1 MYTSLQYIKGI
12 GKNRAKVLSDEFG
25 LKNCYDIINFYP
37 FRYIDKRK
45 FYKVRD
51 LVESNSYIQII
62 GFFKNIKYI
71 ESNKKFRL
79 EGLFFDGDKEIKVLW
94 FKGLKWIEKSIN
106 NKQKVVLFGK
116 VNWFKNTPSMIHPEI
131 EQLNDLSRKKRIR
144 IKPIYKSSEK
154 TVNSGMSNNFFI
166 KLIDRILKDLEQN
179 IRESLN
185 IDINRR
191 NDLMSKYSSYL
202 NIHFPL
208 DFNLQKKAI
217 FRLKFEEIFFNQLI
231 FHLKKNKIKSKKSFY
246 FPKIDLKFNSFYENN
261 LNFELTSSQKNV
273 LKEIRNDFRSGNQM
287 TRLLQ
292 GDVGSGK
299 TIVSLMAMLIAI
311 DNGYQC
317 CLVAPTEILANQ
329 HFENFNKYLNNLNL
343 NIEILTGSTKK
354 SKRVSLFDDLK
365 KGVLDILIGTHAI
378 FEENVL
384 FKNLG
389 FAVIDE
395 QHRFGVKQRAE
406 IWKKNN
412 PSPHILIMTATPI
425 PRTLTMSIYGDL
437 DVSIINEL
445 PPGRKKINTL
455 TLKDSKR
462 LKVFKFMK
470 DQIKTGRQV
479 YIVYPLI
486 EESKKMDLKNLED
499 GFESVCRY
507 FDNENYAIG
516 VLHGKMK
523 SENKDFEM
531 NRFVNGETNILV
543 STTVIEVGVNVPNAS
558 VMVIENAERFGLSQ
572 LHQLRGR
579 VGRGEYNSYCI
590 LMTKDKMSPDA
601 ETRINAMV
609 STNDG
614 FKISEID
621 LKLRGPGDILGTQ
634 QSGVVDFK
642 IADLTND
649 LKIFDLAKKEVKK
662 LISNDP
668 KLKHPNNI
676 TIRQELLEFYNN
688 KSWSSIG

>member
-1 MYTSLQYIKGI
+1 MHTSLQYIKGI
-12 GKNRAKVLSDEFG
+12 GKNRAKILSDEFG

-62 GFFKNIKYI
+62 GFFKSIKYI

-79 EGLFFDGDKEIKVLW
+79 EGLFFDGEKEIKVLW
-94 FKGLKWIEKSIN
+94 FKGLKWVEKSIN

-131 EQLNDLSRKKRIR
+131 EQLNDFTRKKRIR

-191 NDLMSKYSSYL
+191 NDLMSKYSTYL
-202 NIHFPL
+202 NVHFPL

-354 SKRVSLFDDLK
+354 SKRVTLFDDLK

>member
-1 MYTSLQYIKGI
+1 MHTSLQYIKGI
-12 GKNRAKVLSDEFG
+12 GKNRAKILSDEFG

-62 GFFKNIKYI
+62 GFFKSIKYI

-79 EGLFFDGDKEIKVLW
+79 EGLFFDGEKEIKVLW
-94 FKGLKWIEKSIN
+94 FKGLKWVEKSIN

-131 EQLNDLSRKKRIR
+131 EQLNDFTRKKRIR

-154 TVNSGMSNNFFI
+154 TLNSGMTNNFFI

-191 NDLMSKYSSYL
+191 NDLISKYSTYL
-202 NIHFPL
+202 NVHFPL

-343 NIEILTGSTKK
+343 NIEILTGSIKK
-354 SKRVSLFDDLK
+354 SKRVTLFDDLK

>member
-1 MYTSLQYIKGI
+1 MHTSLQYIKGI
-12 GKNRAKVLSDEFG
+12 GKNRAKILSDEFG

-51 LVESNSYIQII
+51 LVESNSYVQII
-62 GFFKNIKYI
+62 GFFKSIKYI

-79 EGLFFDGDKEIKVLW
+79 EGLFFDGEKEIKVLW
-94 FKGLKWIEKSIN
+94 FKGLKWVEKSIK
-106 NKQKVVLFGK
+106 NKEKVVLFGK

-131 EQLNDLSRKKRIR
+131 EQLNDFNRKKGIR

-191 NDLMSKYSSYL
+191 NDLMSKYSTYL
-202 NIHFPL
+202 NVHFPL

-354 SKRVSLFDDLK
+354 SKRVTLFDDLK

>member
-1 MYTSLQYIKGI
+1 MHTSLQYIKGI
-12 GKNRAKVLSDEFG
+12 GKNRAKILSDEFG

-51 LVESNSYIQII
+51 LVESNSYVQII
-62 GFFKNIKYI
+62 GFFKSIKYI

-79 EGLFFDGDKEIKVLW
+79 EGLFFDGEKEIKVLW
-94 FKGLKWIEKSIN
+94 FKGLKWVEKSIN

-131 EQLNDLSRKKRIR
+131 EQLNDFTRKKRIR

-154 TVNSGMSNNFFI
+154 TLNSGMSNNFFI

-191 NDLMSKYSSYL
+191 NDLMSKYSTYL
-202 NIHFPL
+202 NVHFPL

-343 NIEILTGSTKK
+343 NIEILTGSIKK
-354 SKRVSLFDDLK
+354 SKRVTLFDDLK

>member
-1 MYTSLQYIKGI
+1 MHTSLQYIKGI
-12 GKNRAKVLSDEFG
+12 GKNRAKILSDEFG

-37 FRYIDKRK
+37 FRYVDKRK

-51 LVESNSYIQII
+51 LVESNSYVQII
-62 GFFKNIKYI
+62 GFFKSIKYV

-79 EGLFFDGDKEIKVLW
+79 EGLFFDGEKEIKVLW
-94 FKGLKWIEKSIN
+94 FKGLKWVEKSIN

-131 EQLNDLSRKKRIR
+131 EQLNDFSRKKRIR

-191 NDLMSKYSSYL
+191 NDLMSKYSTYL
-202 NIHFPL
+202 NVHFPL

-354 SKRVSLFDDLK
+354 SKRVTLFDDLK

-462 LKVFKFMK
+462 LRVFKFMK

>member
-1 MYTSLQYIKGI
+1 MHTSLQYIKGI
-12 GKNRAKVLSDEFG
+12 GKNRAKILSDEFG

-51 LVESNSYIQII
+51 LVESNSYVQII
-62 GFFKNIKYI
+62 GFFKSIKYI

-79 EGLFFDGDKEIKVLW
+79 EGLFFDGEKEIKVLW
-94 FKGLKWIEKSIN
+94 FKGLKWVEKSIN

-131 EQLNDLSRKKRIR
+131 EQLNDFSRKKRIR

-191 NDLMSKYSSYL
+191 NDLMSKYSTYL
-202 NIHFPL
+202 NVHFPL

-354 SKRVSLFDDLK
+354 SKRVTLFDDLK
-365 KGVLDILIGTHAI
+365 EGVLDILIGTHAI

-462 LKVFKFMK
+462 LRVFKFMK

>member
-1 MYTSLQYIKGI
+1 MHTSLQYIKGI
-12 GKNRAKVLSDEFG
+12 GKNRAKILSDEFG

-51 LVESNSYIQII
+51 LVESNSYVQII
-62 GFFKNIKYI
+62 GFFKSIKYI

-79 EGLFFDGDKEIKVLW
+79 EGLFFDGEKEIKVLW
-94 FKGLKWIEKSIN
+94 FKGLKWVEKSIN

-131 EQLNDLSRKKRIR
+131 EQLNDFSRKKRIR

-191 NDLMSKYSSYL
+191 NDLMSKYSTYL
-202 NIHFPL
+202 NVHFPL

-354 SKRVSLFDDLK
+354 SKRVTLFDDLK

-462 LKVFKFMK
+462 LRVFKFMK

-668 KLKHPNNI
+668 KLKHSNNI

>member
-1 MYTSLQYIKGI
+1 MHTSLQYIKGI
-12 GKNRAKVLSDEFG
+12 GKNRAKILSDEFG

-37 FRYIDKRK
+37 FRYVDKRK

-51 LVESNSYIQII
+51 LVESNSYVQII
-62 GFFKNIKYI
+62 GFFKSIKYV

-79 EGLFFDGDKEIKVLW
+79 EGLFFDGEKEIKVLW
-94 FKGLKWIEKSIN
+94 FKGLKWVEKSIN

-131 EQLNDLSRKKRIR
+131 EQLNDFSRKKRIR

-191 NDLMSKYSSYL
+191 NDLMSKYSTYL
-202 NIHFPL
+202 NVHFPL

-354 SKRVSLFDDLK
+354 SKRVTLFDDLK

-462 LKVFKFMK
+462 LRVFKFMK

-579 VGRGEYNSYCI
+579 VGRGEYDSYCI

>member
-1 MYTSLQYIKGI
+1 MHTSLQYIKGI
-12 GKNRAKVLSDEFG
+12 GKNRAKILSDEFG

-51 LVESNSYIQII
+51 LVESNSYVQII
-62 GFFKNIKYI
+62 GFFKSIKYI

-79 EGLFFDGDKEIKVLW
+79 EGLFFDGEKEIKVLW
-94 FKGLKWIEKSIN
+94 FKGLKWVEKSIN

-131 EQLNDLSRKKRIR
+131 EQLNDFTRKKRLR

-185 IDINRR
+185 IEINRR
-191 NDLMSKYSSYL
+191 NDLMSKYSTYL
-202 NIHFPL
+202 NVHFPL

-354 SKRVSLFDDLK
+354 SKRVTLFDDLK

-523 SENKDFEM
+523 SENKDYEM

>member
-1 MYTSLQYIKGI
+1 MHTSLQYIKGI
-12 GKNRAKVLSDEFG
+12 GKNRAKILSDEFG

-51 LVESNSYIQII
+51 LVESNSYVQII
-62 GFFKNIKYI
+62 GFFKSIKYI

-79 EGLFFDGDKEIKVLW
+79 EGLFFDGEKEIKVLW
-94 FKGLKWIEKSIN
+94 FKGLKWVEKSIN

-131 EQLNDLSRKKRIR
+131 EQLNDFTRKKRIR

-191 NDLMSKYSSYL
+191 NDLMSKYSTYL
-202 NIHFPL
+202 NVHFPL

-354 SKRVSLFDDLK
+354 SKRVTLFDDLK

>member
-1 MYTSLQYIKGI
+1 MHTSLQYIKGI
-12 GKNRAKVLSDEFG
+12 GKNRAKILSDEFG

-62 GFFKNIKYI
+62 GFFKSIKYI

-79 EGLFFDGDKEIKVLW
+79 EGLFFDGEKEIKVLW
-94 FKGLKWIEKSIN
+94 FKGLKWVEKSIK

-131 EQLNDLSRKKRIR
+131 EQLNDFNRKKRIR

-191 NDLMSKYSSYL
+191 NDLMSKYSTYL
-202 NIHFPL
+202 NVHFPL

-354 SKRVSLFDDLK
+354 SKRVTLFDDLK
-365 KGVLDILIGTHAI
+365 KGVIDILIGTHAI

>member
-1 MYTSLQYIKGI
+1 MHTSLQYIKGI
-12 GKNRAKVLSDEFG
+12 GKNRAKILSDEFG

-51 LVESNSYIQII
+51 LVESNSYVQII
-62 GFFKNIKYI
+62 GFFKSIKYI

-79 EGLFFDGDKEIKVLW
+79 EGLFFDGEKEIKVLW
-94 FKGLKWIEKSIN
+94 FKGLKWVEKSIN

-131 EQLNDLSRKKRIR
+131 EQLNDFTRKKRLG

-191 NDLMSKYSSYL
+191 NDLMSKYSTYL
-202 NIHFPL
+202 NVHFPL

-354 SKRVSLFDDLK
+354 SKRVTLFDDLK

-601 ETRINAMV
+601 ETRVNAMV

>member
-1 MYTSLQYIKGI
+1 MHTSLQYIKGI
-12 GKNRAKVLSDEFG
+12 GKNRAKILSEEFG

-37 FRYIDKRK
+37 FRYVDKRK

-51 LVESNSYIQII
+51 LVESNSYVQII
-62 GFFKNIKYI
+62 GFFKSIKYV

-79 EGLFFDGDKEIKVLW
+79 EGLFFDGEKEIKVLW
-94 FKGLKWIEKSIN
+94 FKGLKWVEKSIN

-131 EQLNDLSRKKRIR
+131 EQLNDFSRKKRIR

-154 TVNSGMSNNFFI
+154 TLNSGMSNNFFI

-191 NDLMSKYSSYL
+191 NDLMSKYSTYL
-202 NIHFPL
+202 NVHFPL

-354 SKRVSLFDDLK
+354 SKRVTLFDDLK

-462 LKVFKFMK
+462 LRVFKFMK

-579 VGRGEYNSYCI
+579 VGRGEYDSYCI

>member
-1 MYTSLQYIKGI
+1 MHTSLQYIKGI
-12 GKNRAKVLSDEFG
+12 GKNRAKILSDEFG

-51 LVESNSYIQII
+51 LVESNSYVQII
-62 GFFKNIKYI
+62 GFFKSIKYV

-79 EGLFFDGDKEIKVLW
+79 EGLFFDGEKEIKVLW
-94 FKGLKWIEKSIN
+94 FKGLKWVEKSIN

-131 EQLNDLSRKKRIR
+131 EQLNDFSRKKRIR

-154 TVNSGMSNNFFI
+154 TINSGMSNNFFI

-191 NDLMSKYSSYL
+191 NDLMSKYSTYL
-202 NIHFPL
+202 NVHFPL

-354 SKRVSLFDDLK
+354 SKRVTLFDDLK

-462 LKVFKFMK
+462 LRVFKFMK

>member
-1 MYTSLQYIKGI
+1 MHTSLQYIKGI
-12 GKNRAKVLSDEFG
+12 GKNRAKILSEEFG

-37 FRYIDKRK
+37 FRYVDKRK

-51 LVESNSYIQII
+51 LVESNSYVQII
-62 GFFKNIKYI
+62 GFFKSIKYV

-79 EGLFFDGDKEIKVLW
+79 EGLFFDGEKEIKVLW
-94 FKGLKWIEKSIN
+94 FKGLKWVEKSIN

-131 EQLNDLSRKKRIR
+131 EQLNDFSRKKRIR

-154 TVNSGMSNNFFI
+154 TINSGMSNNFFI

-191 NDLMSKYSSYL
+191 NDLMSKYSTYL
-202 NIHFPL
+202 NVHFPL

-354 SKRVSLFDDLK
+354 SKRVTLFDDLK

-462 LKVFKFMK
+462 LRVFKFMK

>member
-1 MYTSLQYIKGI
+1 MHTSLQYIKGI
-12 GKNRAKVLSDEFG
+12 GKNRAKILSDEFG

-62 GFFKNIKYI
+62 GFFKSIKYI
-71 ESNKKFRL
+71 ESNKKLRL
-79 EGLFFDGDKEIKVLW
+79 EGLFFDGEKEIKVLW
-94 FKGLKWIEKSIN
+94 FKGLKWVEKSIN

-131 EQLNDLSRKKRIR
+131 EQLNDFTRKKRIR

-154 TVNSGMSNNFFI
+154 TLNSGMSNNFFI

-191 NDLMSKYSSYL
+191 NDLISKYSTYL
-202 NIHFPL
+202 NVHFPL

-343 NIEILTGSTKK
+343 NIEILTGSIKK
-354 SKRVSLFDDLK
+354 SKRVTLFDDLK

>member
-1 MYTSLQYIKGI
+1 MHTSLQYIKGI
-12 GKNRAKVLSDEFG
+12 GKNRAKILSDEFG

-51 LVESNSYIQII
+51 LVESNSYVQII
-62 GFFKNIKYI
+62 GFFKSTKYI

-79 EGLFFDGDKEIKVLW
+79 EGLFFDGEKEIKVLW
-94 FKGLKWIEKSIN
+94 FKGLKWVEKSIN

-131 EQLNDLSRKKRIR
+131 EQLNDFSRKKRIR

-154 TVNSGMSNNFFI
+154 TINSGMSNNFFI

-191 NDLMSKYSSYL
+191 NDLMSKYSTYL
-202 NIHFPL
+202 NVHFPL

-354 SKRVSLFDDLK
+354 SKRVTLFDDLK

-462 LKVFKFMK
+462 LRVFKFMK

-590 LMTKDKMSPDA
+590 LMTQDKMTPDA

>member
-1 MYTSLQYIKGI
+1 MHTSLQYIKGI
-12 GKNRAKVLSDEFG
+12 GKNRAKILSDEFG

-51 LVESNSYIQII
+51 LVESNSYVQII
-62 GFFKNIKYI
+62 GFFKSIKYI

-79 EGLFFDGDKEIKVLW
+79 EGLFFDGEKEIKVLW
-94 FKGLKWIEKSIN
+94 FKGLKWVEKSIN

-131 EQLNDLSRKKRIR
+131 EQLNDFTRKKRIR

-191 NDLMSKYSSYL
+191 NDLMSKYSTYL
-202 NIHFPL
+202 NVHFPL

-354 SKRVSLFDDLK
+354 SKRVTLFDDLK

-462 LKVFKFMK
+462 LRVFKFMK

-531 NRFVNGETNILV
+531 NRFVNGETNILI

>member
-1 MYTSLQYIKGI
+1 MHTSLQYIKGI
-12 GKNRAKVLSDEFG
+12 GKNRAKILSDEFG

-62 GFFKNIKYI
+62 GFFKSIKYI
-71 ESNKKFRL
+71 ESNKKLRL
-79 EGLFFDGDKEIKVLW
+79 EGLFFDGEKEIKVLW
-94 FKGLKWIEKSIN
+94 FKGLKWVEKSIN

-131 EQLNDLSRKKRIR
+131 EQLNDFTRKKRLR

-191 NDLMSKYSSYL
+191 NDLISKYSTYL
-202 NIHFPL
+202 NVHFPL

-343 NIEILTGSTKK
+343 NIEILTGSIKK
-354 SKRVSLFDDLK
+354 SKRVTLFDDLK

>member
-1 MYTSLQYIKGI
+1 MHTSLQYIKGI
-12 GKNRAKVLSDEFG
+12 GKNRAKILSDEFG

-62 GFFKNIKYI
+62 GFFKSIKYI

-79 EGLFFDGDKEIKVLW
+79 EGLFFDGEKEIKVLW
-94 FKGLKWIEKSIN
+94 FKGLKWVEKSIN

-131 EQLNDLSRKKRIR
+131 EQLNDFTRKKRLR

-191 NDLMSKYSSYL
+191 NDLISKYSTYL
-202 NIHFPL
+202 NVHFPL

-343 NIEILTGSTKK
+343 NIEILTGSIKK
-354 SKRVSLFDDLK
+354 SKRVTLFDDLK

>member
-1 MYTSLQYIKGI
+1 MHTSLQYIKGI
-12 GKNRAKVLSDEFG
+12 GKNRAKILSDEFG

-62 GFFKNIKYI
+62 GFFKSIKYI

-79 EGLFFDGDKEIKVLW
+79 EGLFFDGEKEIKVLW
-94 FKGLKWIEKSIN
+94 FKGLKWVEKSIN

-131 EQLNDLSRKKRIR
+131 EQLNDFTRKKRIG

-191 NDLMSKYSSYL
+191 NDLMSKYSTYL
-202 NIHFPL
+202 NVHFPL

-354 SKRVSLFDDLK
+354 SKRVTLFDDLK

>member
-1 MYTSLQYIKGI
+1 MHTSLQYIKGI
-12 GKNRAKVLSDEFG
+12 GKNRAKILSDEFG

-51 LVESNSYIQII
+51 LVESNSYVQII
-62 GFFKNIKYI
+62 GFFKSIKYI

-79 EGLFFDGDKEIKVLW
+79 EGLFFDGEKEIKVLW
-94 FKGLKWIEKSIN
+94 FKGLKWVEKSIN

-131 EQLNDLSRKKRIR
+131 EQLNDFSRKKRIR

-191 NDLMSKYSSYL
+191 NDLMSKYSTYL
-202 NIHFPL
+202 NVHFPL

-354 SKRVSLFDDLK
+354 SKRVTLFDDLK

>member
-1 MYTSLQYIKGI
+1 MHTSLQYIKGI
-12 GKNRAKVLSDEFG
+12 GKNRAKILSEEFG

-37 FRYIDKRK
+37 FRYVDKRK

-51 LVESNSYIQII
+51 LVESNSYVQII
-62 GFFKNIKYI
+62 GFFKSIKYV

-79 EGLFFDGDKEIKVLW
+79 EGLFFDGEKEIKVLW
-94 FKGLKWIEKSIN
+94 FKGLKWVEKSIN

-131 EQLNDLSRKKRIR
+131 EQLNDFTRKKRIR

-191 NDLMSKYSSYL
+191 NDLMSKYSTYL
-202 NIHFPL
+202 NVHFPL

-354 SKRVSLFDDLK
+354 SKRVTLFDDLK

-462 LKVFKFMK
+462 LRVFKFMK
-470 DQIKTGRQV
+470 DQIRTGRQV

-486 EESKKMDLKNLED
+486 EDSKKMDLKNLED

>member
-1 MYTSLQYIKGI
+1 MHTSLQYIKGI
-12 GKNRAKVLSDEFG
+12 GKNRAKILSDEFG

-37 FRYIDKRK
+37 FRYVDKRK

-51 LVESNSYIQII
+51 LVESNSYVQII
-62 GFFKNIKYI
+62 GFFKSIKYV

-79 EGLFFDGDKEIKVLW
+79 EGLFFDGEKEIKVLW
-94 FKGLKWIEKSIN
+94 FKGLKWVEKSIN

-131 EQLNDLSRKKRIR
+131 EQLNDFSRKKRIR

-154 TVNSGMSNNFFI
+154 TLNSGMSNNFFI

-191 NDLMSKYSSYL
+191 NDLMSKYSTYL
-202 NIHFPL
+202 NVHFPL

-329 HFENFNKYLNNLNL
+329 HFENFNKYLNNLNI

-354 SKRVSLFDDLK
+354 SKRVTLFDDLK

-462 LKVFKFMK
+462 LRVFKFMK

>member
-1 MYTSLQYIKGI
+1 MHTSLQYIKGI
-12 GKNRAKVLSDEFG
+12 GKNRAKILSDEFG

-51 LVESNSYIQII
+51 LVESNSYVQII
-62 GFFKNIKYI
+62 GFFKSIKYV

-79 EGLFFDGDKEIKVLW
+79 EGLFFDGEKEIKVLW
-94 FKGLKWIEKSIN
+94 FKGLKWVEKSIN

-131 EQLNDLSRKKRIR
+131 EQLNDFSRKKRIR

-154 TVNSGMSNNFFI
+154 TINSGMSNNFFI

-202 NIHFPL
+202 NVHFPL

-354 SKRVSLFDDLK
+354 SKRVTLFDDLK

-462 LKVFKFMK
+462 LRVFKFMK

>member
-1 MYTSLQYIKGI
+1 MHTSLQYIKGI
-12 GKNRAKVLSDEFG
+12 GKNRAKILSDEFG

-62 GFFKNIKYI
+62 GFFKSIKYI
-71 ESNKKFRL
+71 ESNKKLRL
-79 EGLFFDGDKEIKVLW
+79 EGLFFDGEKEIKVLW
-94 FKGLKWIEKSIN
+94 FKGLKWVEKSIN

-131 EQLNDLSRKKRIR
+131 EQLNDFTRKKRLR

-191 NDLMSKYSSYL
+191 NDLISKYSTYL
-202 NIHFPL
+202 NVHFPL

-343 NIEILTGSTKK
+343 NIEILTGSVKK
-354 SKRVSLFDDLK
+354 SKRVTLFDDLK

>member
-1 MYTSLQYIKGI
+1 MHTSLQYIKGI
-12 GKNRAKVLSDEFG
+12 GKNRAKILSDEFG

-37 FRYIDKRK
+37 FRYVDKRK

-51 LVESNSYIQII
+51 LVESNSYVQII
-62 GFFKNIKYI
+62 GFFKSIKYV

-79 EGLFFDGDKEIKVLW
+79 EGLFFDGEKEIKVLW
-94 FKGLKWIEKSIN
+94 FKGLKWVEKSIN

-131 EQLNDLSRKKRIR
+131 EQLNDFSRKKRIR

-202 NIHFPL
+202 NVHFPL

-354 SKRVSLFDDLK
+354 SKRVTLFDDLK

-462 LKVFKFMK
+462 LRVFKFMK

-579 VGRGEYNSYCI
+579 VGRGEYDSYCI
-590 LMTKDKMSPDA
+590 LMTKDKMTPDA

>member
-1 MYTSLQYIKGI
+1 MHTSLQYIKGI
-12 GKNRAKVLSDEFG
+12 GKNRAKILSDEFG

-51 LVESNSYIQII
+51 LVESNSYVQII
-62 GFFKNIKYI
+62 GFFKSIKYI

-79 EGLFFDGDKEIKVLW
+79 EGLFFDGEKEIKVLW
-94 FKGLKWIEKSIN
+94 FKGLKWVEKSIN

-131 EQLNDLSRKKRIR
+131 EQLNDFSRKKRIR
-144 IKPIYKSSEK
+144 IKPIYRSSEK
-154 TVNSGMSNNFFI
+154 IVNSGMSNNFFI

-354 SKRVSLFDDLK
+354 SKRVTLFDDLK

-462 LKVFKFMK
+462 LRVFKFMK

-649 LKIFDLAKKEVKK
+649 LKIFDLAKKEVKN
-662 LISNDP
+662 LISSDP
-668 KLKHPNNI
+668 KLKHSNNI
-676 TIRQELLEFYNN
+676 TIRQELIEFYNN

>member
-1 MYTSLQYIKGI
+1 MHTSLQYIKGI
-12 GKNRAKVLSDEFG
+12 GKNRAKILSDEFG

-51 LVESNSYIQII
+51 LVESNSYVQII
-62 GFFKNIKYI
+62 GFFKSIKYI

-79 EGLFFDGDKEIKVLW
+79 EGLFFDGEKEIKVLW
-94 FKGLKWIEKSIN
+94 FKGLKWVEKSIN

-131 EQLNDLSRKKRIR
+131 EQLNDFSRKKRIR

-191 NDLMSKYSSYL
+191 NDLMSKYSTYL
-202 NIHFPL
+202 NVHFPL

-354 SKRVSLFDDLK
+354 SKRVTLFDDLK

-462 LKVFKFMK
+462 LRVFKFMK

>member
-1 MYTSLQYIKGI
+1 MHTSLQYIKGI
-12 GKNRAKVLSDEFG
+12 GKNRAKILSDEFG

-51 LVESNSYIQII
+51 LVESNSYVQII
-62 GFFKNIKYI
+62 GFFKTIKYI

-343 NIEILTGSTKK
+343 NIEILTGSIKK
-354 SKRVSLFDDLK
+354 SKRVTLFDDLK

-445 PPGRKKINTL
+445 PPGRKKINTN

-462 LKVFKFMK
+462 LRVFKFMK

-507 FDNENYAIG
+507 FDNENYSIG

-579 VGRGEYNSYCI
+579 VGRGEYDSYCI

-634 QSGVVDFK
+634 QSGVVNFK

>member
-1 MYTSLQYIKGI
+1 MHTSLQYIKGI
-12 GKNRAKVLSDEFG
+12 GKNRAKILSDEFG

-51 LVESNSYIQII
+51 LVESNSYVQII
-62 GFFKNIKYI
+62 GFFKSIKYI

-79 EGLFFDGDKEIKVLW
+79 EGLFFDGEKEIKVLW
-94 FKGLKWIEKSIN
+94 FKGLKWVEKSIN

-131 EQLNDLSRKKRIR
+131 EQLNDFTRKKRLR

-191 NDLMSKYSSYL
+191 NDLMSKYSTYL
-202 NIHFPL
+202 NVHFPL

-354 SKRVSLFDDLK
+354 SKRVTLFDDLK

>member
-1 MYTSLQYIKGI
+1 MHTSLQYIKGI
-12 GKNRAKVLSDEFG
+12 GKNRAKILSDEFG

-51 LVESNSYIQII
+51 LVESNSYVQII
-62 GFFKNIKYI
+62 GFFKTIKYI

-343 NIEILTGSTKK
+343 NIEILTGSIKK
-354 SKRVSLFDDLK
+354 SKRVTLFDDLK

-462 LKVFKFMK
+462 LRVFKFMK

-579 VGRGEYNSYCI
+579 VGRGEYDSYCI

>member
-1 MYTSLQYIKGI
+1 MHTSLQYIKGI
-12 GKNRAKVLSDEFG
+12 GKNRAKILSDEFG

-51 LVESNSYIQII
+51 LVESNSYVQII
-62 GFFKNIKYI
+62 GFFKSIKYV

-79 EGLFFDGDKEIKVLW
+79 EGLFFDGEKEIKVLW
-94 FKGLKWIEKSIN
+94 FKGLKWVEKSIN

-131 EQLNDLSRKKRIR
+131 EQLNDFSRKKRIR

-154 TVNSGMSNNFFI
+154 TINSGMSNNFFI

-191 NDLMSKYSSYL
+191 NDLMSKYSTYL
-202 NIHFPL
+202 NVHFPL

-354 SKRVSLFDDLK
+354 SKRVTLFDDLK

-462 LKVFKFMK
+462 LRVFKFMK
-470 DQIKTGRQV
+470 DQIETGRQV

>member
-1 MYTSLQYIKGI
+1 MHTSLQYIKGI
-12 GKNRAKVLSDEFG
+12 GKNRAKILSEEFG

-37 FRYIDKRK
+37 FRYVDKRK

-51 LVESNSYIQII
+51 LVESNSYVQII
-62 GFFKNIKYI
+62 GFFKSIKYV

-79 EGLFFDGDKEIKVLW
+79 EGLFFDGEKEIKVLW
-94 FKGLKWIEKSIN
+94 FKGLKWVEKSIN

-131 EQLNDLSRKKRIR
+131 EQLNDFSRKKRIR

-154 TVNSGMSNNFFI
+154 TINSGMSNNFFI

-191 NDLMSKYSSYL
+191 NDLMSKYSTYL
-202 NIHFPL
+202 NVHFPL

-354 SKRVSLFDDLK
+354 SKRVTLFDDLK

-462 LKVFKFMK
+462 LRVFKFMK

-507 FDNENYAIG
+507 FDNEDYAIG

>member
-1 MYTSLQYIKGI
+1 MHTSLQYIKGI
-12 GKNRAKVLSDEFG
+12 GKNRAKILSDEFG

-62 GFFKNIKYI
+62 GFFKSIKYI

-79 EGLFFDGDKEIKVLW
+79 EGLFFDGEKEIKVLW
-94 FKGLKWIEKSIN
+94 FKGLKWVEKSIN

-131 EQLNDLSRKKRIR
+131 EQLNDFTRKKRIR

-154 TVNSGMSNNFFI
+154 TLNSGMSNNFFI

-191 NDLMSKYSSYL
+191 NDLISKYSTYL
-202 NIHFPL
+202 NVHFPL

-354 SKRVSLFDDLK
+354 SKRVTLFDDLK

>member
-1 MYTSLQYIKGI
+1 MHTSLQYIKGI
-12 GKNRAKVLSDEFG
+12 GKNRAKILSDEFG

-51 LVESNSYIQII
+51 LVESNSYVQII
-62 GFFKNIKYI
+62 GFFKSIKYI

-79 EGLFFDGDKEIKVLW
+79 EGLFFDGEKEIKVLW
-94 FKGLKWIEKSIN
+94 FKGLKWVEKSIN

-131 EQLNDLSRKKRIR
+131 EQLNDFSRKKRIR

-154 TVNSGMSNNFFI
+154 TINSGMSNNFFI

-191 NDLMSKYSSYL
+191 NDLMSKYSTYL
-202 NIHFPL
+202 NVHFPL

-354 SKRVSLFDDLK
+354 SKRVTLFDDLK
-365 KGVLDILIGTHAI
+365 KGVLDILVGTHAI

-462 LKVFKFMK
+462 LRVFKFMK

>member
-1 MYTSLQYIKGI
+1 MHTSLQYIKGI
-12 GKNRAKVLSDEFG
+12 GKNRAKILSDEFG

-51 LVESNSYIQII
+51 LVESNSYVQII
-62 GFFKNIKYI
+62 GFFKSIKYV

-79 EGLFFDGDKEIKVLW
+79 EGLFFDGEKEIKVLW
-94 FKGLKWIEKSIN
+94 FKGLKWVEKSIN

-131 EQLNDLSRKKRIR
+131 EQLNDFSRKKRIR

-191 NDLMSKYSSYL
+191 NDLMSKYSTYL
-202 NIHFPL
+202 NVHFPL

-354 SKRVSLFDDLK
+354 SKRVTLFDDLK

-462 LKVFKFMK
+462 LRVFKFMK

>member
-1 MYTSLQYIKGI
+1 MHTSLQYIKGI
-12 GKNRAKVLSDEFG
+12 GKNRAKILSDEFG

-45 FYKVRD
+45 FYKVQD
-51 LVESNSYIQII
+51 LVENNSYVQII
-62 GFFKNIKYI
+62 GFFKSIKYI

-79 EGLFFDGDKEIKVLW
+79 EGLFFDGEKEIKVLW
-94 FKGLKWIEKSIN
+94 FKGLKWVEKSIN

-131 EQLNDLSRKKRIR
+131 EQLNDFSRKKRIR

-154 TVNSGMSNNFFI
+154 TINSGMSNNFFI

-191 NDLMSKYSSYL
+191 NDLMSKYSAYL
-202 NIHFPL
+202 NVHFPL

-354 SKRVSLFDDLK
+354 SKRVTLFDDLK

-378 FEENVL
+378 FEDNVL

-406 IWKKNN
+406 IWKK
-412 PSPHILIMTATPI
+412 
-425 PRTLTMSIYGDL
+425 
-437 DVSIINEL
+437 
-445 PPGRKKINTL
+445 K
-455 TLKDSKR
+455 
-462 LKVFKFMK
+462 
-470 DQIKTGRQV
+470 
-479 YIVYPLI
+479 
-486 EESKKMDLKNLED
+486 
-499 GFESVCRY
+499 
-507 FDNENYAIG
+507 
-516 VLHGKMK
+516 
-523 SENKDFEM
+523 
-531 NRFVNGETNILV
+531 
-543 STTVIEVGVNVPNAS
+543 
-558 VMVIENAERFGLSQ
+558 
-572 LHQLRGR
+572 
-579 VGRGEYNSYCI
+579 
-590 LMTKDKMSPDA
+590 
-601 ETRINAMV
+601 
-609 STNDG
+609 
-614 FKISEID
+614 
-621 LKLRGPGDILGTQ
+621 
-634 QSGVVDFK
+634 
-642 IADLTND
+642 
-649 LKIFDLAKKEVKK
+649 
-662 LISNDP
+662 
-668 KLKHPNNI
+668 
-676 TIRQELLEFYNN
+676 
-688 KSWSSIG
+688 